1 MNILSHII
9 KLCQVSSSVSEKPIG
24 LCSRSSLKIVVLADF
39 IHPHYNDINI
49 KSRGRFATENYGRVS
64 NRNKNMNQGDRSD
77 DFSQGIADSAGK
89 VQALRDMILNAE
101 RTIQGAKAMLLQ
113 LEGKKKTGRP
123 RKSDFDAA
131 DGTVVQGTFD
141 GQFMQ
146 GADGKQYP
154 VPANYASKSKLVE
167 GDMLK
172 LTITPDGSFI
182 YKQISPVER
191 KHAIGIV
198 TQDEHGNFL
207 IAAENRMFRILFAS
221 VTYFKLEPGDEVAI
235 LLPRDLQA
243 NYAAIEHV
251 LQKGAL
257 VAEEALSIARN
268 TVSAGESRMGNWKEE
283 LRQEPATPSSAVP
296 SVEPNESVAPSDAL
310 SEGPVADPK
319 DGVLEEWIRDMEA
332 LEKEIEEQEKA
343 DAAKA
348 GQA

>member
-1 MNILSHII
+1 M
-9 KLCQVSSSVSEKPIG
+9 
-24 LCSRSSLKIVVLADF
+24 
-39 IHPHYNDINI
+39 
-49 KSRGRFATENYGRVS
+49 TT
-64 NRNKNMNQGDRSD
+64 GDHSD
-77 DFSQGIADSAGK
+77 DYSQGIADSAGK

-123 RKSDFDAA
+123 RKNDYDDAQ
-131 DGTVVQGTFD
+131 GTIVQGTFD

-154 VPANYASKSKLVE
+154 IPANYASKSKLVE

-172 LTITPDGSFI
+172 LAITPDGSFI
-182 YKQISPVER
+182 YKQIGPVER

-207 IAAENRMFRILFAS
+207 IAAENRMYRILFAS

-243 NYAAIEHV
+243 NFAAIEHV

-257 VAEEALSIARN
+257 VAEEALAIAKA
-268 TVSAGESRMGNWKEE
+268 TASAGEARMGDWKTD
-283 LRQEPATPSSAVP
+283 LKPASETPHTPASSLIADAP
-296 SVEPNESVAPSDAL
+296 GPESDS
-310 SEGPVADPK
+310 
-319 DGVLEEWIRDMEA
+319 GVLEEWIRDMEA
-332 LEKEIEEQEKA
+332 LEKEIEEQQ
-343 DAAKA
+343 KA
-348 GQA
+348 GVGKSE